1 MMNNSMSVSRSAGL
15 RRPSL
20 DPFISVLPDN
30 RKITNDETVR
40 LNGDKNENDNGN
52 TAFFRASSAFAPL
65 HHPLHHRLTERFPND
80 ESVRSSGDEHGGFND

>member
-40 LNGDKNENDNGN
+40 LNGDKK
-52 TAFFRASSAFAPL
+52 
-65 HHPLHHRLTERFPND
+65 
-80 ESVRSSGDEHGGFND
+80 